1 MLSGM
6 ICRNRNAFAVL
17 GLISCIGFLS
27 ESEPLA
33 AATVTESP
41 LATQSTP
48 GLKVRVYGFP
58 GLSQSVLHEAYTE
71 AARMLHPLSID
82 LEWVDCNSVAL
93 SIECKSPQLL
103 TDLTVHV
110 VAKAR
115 PPATASAL
123 GLTAWSDGDGA
134 AFVFYDRV
142 IAMRT
147 HTILLSSILGR
158 VMAHEIT
165 HLLLPQHDHS
175 EVGLMRAQWTSEDLR
190 IASSARLELPPSS
203 AELMRQEA
211 LRRVL
216 GARDSTLR

>member
-6 ICRNRNAFAVL
+6 ICRNRNAFVVL
-17 GLISCIGFLS
+17 GLISCVGFIS

-41 LATQSTP
+41 LANQSTP
-48 GLKVRVYGFP
+48 GLKIRVYGFP
-58 GLSQSVLHEAYTE
+58 GLSPSVLREAYTE
-71 AARMLHPLSID
+71 ASRMLHPIPIE
-82 LEWVDCNSVAL
+82 LEWVDCSFPVF
-93 SIECKSPQLL
+93 SIACKSPQLPTEL
-103 TDLTVHV
+103 IVHV
-110 VAKAR
+110 VAKAG
-115 PPATASAL
+115 PPASASAL
-123 GLTAWSDGDGA
+123 GLTAWSGGSGA
-134 AFVFYDRV
+134 AFVFYDRA

-165 HLLLPQHDHS
+165 HLLLPQQDHS
-175 EVGLMRAQWTSEDLR
+175 DVGLMRALWTPEDLR

-203 AELMRQEA
+203 VQLMQREA

-216 GARDSTLR
+216 ARDSTVR

>member
-1 MLSGM
+1 MLGGM
-6 ICRNRNAFAVL
+6 ICHNRNAFAVL
-17 GLISCIGFLS
+17 GLISCVGFLS

-33 AATVTESP
+33 AATATESP
-41 LATQSTP
+41 LANQSTP

-58 GLSQSVLHEAYTE
+58 GLSPTVLREAYTE
-71 AARMLHPLSID
+71 ASRMLRPMPID
-82 LEWVDCNSVAL
+82 LEWVDCDSQVL

-123 GLTAWSDGDGA
+123 GLTAWSGGDGA

-165 HLLLPQHDHS
+165 HLLLPQQDHS
-175 EVGLMRAQWTSEDLR
+175 EVGLMRAQWTSDDLR
-190 IASSARLELPPSS
+190 IASSARLELPASS
-203 AELMRQEA
+203 AQLMRQEA

-216 GARDSTLR
+216 GAQDLTVK